1 LIGGKIPLF
10 RQVTNFSRKLL
21 KTRTLTC
28 CFRDYS
34 IAKSVIFVVFAPLAL
49 RAGVALSARMA
60 LRVEPTHHD
69 AIEPQSLYGR
79 NGRPSYRF
87 DRAGFRGRR
96 RAGVTLRRVPALPR
110 RREVGRAA
118 RVANRQSTAMP
129 IGIAAMPSAIAV
141 LAMRWIGRIS
151 AATATNAST
160 RPAPKVNRAALV

>member
-1 LIGGKIPLF
+1 
-10 RQVTNFSRKLL
+10 
-21 KTRTLTC
+21 
-28 CFRDYS
+28 
-34 IAKSVIFVVFAPLAL
+34 
-49 RAGVALSARMA
+49 
-60 LRVEPTHHD
+60 
-69 AIEPQSLYGR
+69 
-79 NGRPSYRF
+79 
-87 DRAGFRGRR
+87 
-96 RAGVTLRRVPALPR
+96 LRRVPALPR